1 MSKQGKAGRFQRDTL
16 RFPQK
21 DFDMVKEGV
30 ISLVVAGVLIVGVA
44 AIWKAPFR
52 PAVTNQEIANSQ
64 PVLVEQ
70 TTLGDLDGT
79 GSIASYGPPYN
90 NGFHGQAP
98 QSTQSI
104 FGFHPETWWGTP
116 YAVNT
121 AKDDVI
127 TPLSMLATAS
137 GNGSLKSA
145 LATYQS
151 ATFAQQQKWATNYAN
166 ALNKAKVVNGNV
178 VVPAGD
184 YGPVAMMMNDELS
197 FAKSGLLSGALDR
210 ESNPGTIYRYNI
222 QNDLL
227 FLQGAA
233 LHGIAQ
239 NIDMLGEQWGI
250 NHDEQAY
257 PGPWWLTPYTFLYQ
271 IPPWSTSSAGDEMA
285 AYSVGILFM
294 LLVLLPWIPGLNKL
308 PKVLPMHK
316 LIWRDWY
323 KRLDREN
330 ACEQCPLRAA
340 CTKEFKGAY
349 TPDSDVSSLPCYQP
363 ITTPASAAL

>member
-1 MSKQGKAGRFQRDTL
+1 MSTKAIKFGRFHRDTL

-30 ISLVVAGVLIVGVA
+30 VSLVIAGVLIVGVA
-44 AIWKAPFR
+44 AIWKAPYR

-64 PVLVEQ
+64 PILLEQ
-70 TTLGDLDGT
+70 TALGDLDGA
-79 GSIASYGPPYN
+79 GSIATYGPPYN

-98 QSTQSI
+98 QSVQSI
-104 FGFHPETWWGTP
+104 WGFHPETWWGTP

-121 AKDDVI
+121 AQDDVI
-127 TPLSMLATAS
+127 TPLTMLATAS
-137 GNGSLKSA
+137 DNGTLKRA
-145 LATYQS
+145 LHSYRTAS
-151 ATFAQQQKWATNYAN
+151 FAQQQKWATNYAN
-166 ALNKAKVVNGNV
+166 ALNKAKVVHGHV
-178 VVPAGD
+178 VVPTGD
-184 YGPVAMMMNDELS
+184 YGPVATMMNDELS

-227 FLQGAA
+227 FLQGKA
-233 LHGIAQ
+233 LPKIAHK
-239 NIDMLGEQWGI
+239 IDMLGNQWGI

-271 IPPWSTSSAGDEMA
+271 IPPWSTFSAGDEMA

-294 LLVLLPWIPGLNKL
+294 LLVFLPWIPGLNKL
-308 PKVLPMHK
+308 PRLIPMHR

-323 KRLDREN
+323 KRLNESQT
-330 ACEQCPLRAA
+330 CTQCPLREA
-340 CTKEFKGAY
+340 CTKEFSR
-349 TPDSDVSSLPCYQP
+349 TDLISTEDVSLGCYHP
-363 ITTPASAAL
+363 VTVATR

>member
-1 MSKQGKAGRFQRDTL
+1 MSTRAIKWGRFHRDTL
-16 RFPQK
+16 QFPQK
-21 DFDMVKEGV
+21 DFDMVREGV
-30 ISLVVAGVLIVGVA
+30 ISLVIAGVLIVGVA

-52 PAVTNQEIANSQ
+52 PAVTNQEIANAQ

-70 TTLGDLDGT
+70 TALGDLDGT
-79 GSIASYGPPYN
+79 GSIATYGPPYN

-98 QSTQSI
+98 QSVQSI
-104 FGFHPETWWGTP
+104 WGFHPETWWGTP

-127 TPLSMLATAS
+127 TPLTMLATAS
-137 GNGSLKSA
+137 GNGELQGA
-145 LATYQS
+145 LQKYQGS
-151 ATFAQQQKWATNYAN
+151 SFAQQQKWATNYAN
-166 ALNKAKVVNGNV
+166 ALNKAKVIHGKV

-184 YGPVAMMMNDELS
+184 YGPVATMMNDELS

-227 FLQGAA
+227 FLQGTA
-233 LHGIAQ
+233 LHNVAGK
-239 NIDMLGEQWGI
+239 IDMLGEQWGI

-271 IPPWSTSSAGDEMA
+271 IPPWSTAGDEMA
-285 AYSVGILFM
+285 AYSIGLLFM

-308 PKVLPMHK
+308 PRFLPMHR

-323 KRLDREN
+323 KRLSESETC
-330 ACEQCPLRAA
+330 AQCPIREA
-340 CTKEFKGAY
+340 CTKEF
-349 TPDSDVSSLPCYQP
+349 TRTDSVLTDDAQPACYHP
-363 ITTPASAAL
+363 VVMATR